1 MSTPESGLTA
11 STRAGY
17 GFGSVATGT
26 FGTVPGLLL
35 LPYLTD
41 TLGIAAAVHCAAA
54 LNIDTPC
61 GLATLG
67 AFDLP
72 MPPELLPVDGR
83 IAVPSGPGL
92 GVDWPL

>member
-41 TLGIAAAVHCAAA
+41 TLGIAAAVAGVIVFAPKA
-54 LNIDTPC
+54 WDVILNPI
-61 GLATLG
+61 A
-67 AFDLP
+67 
-72 MPPELLPVDGR
+72 GR
-83 IAVPSGPGL
+83 ISDRSTDP
-92 GVDWPL
+92 